1 MKELKQLE
9 DYYKDN
15 EIDIDQIIEDFAPY
29 ITTIINNGTVNNN
42 ISFEDKEE
50 IFSET
55 FFILW
60 KNRNRLNINVSL
72 NSYLAGIT
80 RNLIKEKYRKL
91 KVVYDI
97 SDFENDI
104 LNSVNMYESDRELIY
119 DIEQKVKNLKSID
132 IEIVNLFYYS
142 SMSVKDI
149 AGVVKDYDLV
159 LLAYE
164 LEENNYI
171 KNELLKIKGKNEYNI
186 AVIIG
191 PEGGLEV
198 KEVELLQ
205 NAGCK
210 VISLG
215 SRILRTETVCLQV
228 SSIIMYELEENG
240 GN

>member
-50 IFSET
+50 IFSDT

-149 AGVVKDYDLV
+149 AKKLNISEFNVKTRLHR
-159 LLAYE
+159 
-164 LEENNYI
+164 I
-171 KNELLKIKGKNEYNI
+171 RKKIKKELNS
-186 AVIIG
+186 
-191 PEGGLEV
+191 GG
-198 KEVELLQ
+198 
-205 NAGCK
+205 
-210 VISLG
+210 I
-215 SRILRTETVCLQV
+215 
-228 SSIIMYELEENG
+228 
-240 GN
+240 

>member
-149 AGVVKDYDLV
+149 AKKLNISEFNVKTRLHR
-159 LLAYE
+159 
-164 LEENNYI
+164 I
-171 KNELLKIKGKNEYNI
+171 RKKIKKELNS
-186 AVIIG
+186 
-191 PEGGLEV
+191 GG
-198 KEVELLQ
+198 
-205 NAGCK
+205 
-210 VISLG
+210 I
-215 SRILRTETVCLQV
+215 
-228 SSIIMYELEENG
+228 
-240 GN
+240 